1 MAASNLH
8 FSPAVHAAPRTQK
21 HVIDH
26 AQQAHALDLIVC
38 LTNDNSAAQVASDR
52 NSTDDLYSAGKSMFV
67 AMIAV
72 VTAEIGLIARF
83 WTWEFCLCA
92 FFSYALVSGLP
103 GPRSRDLVESRPS
116 PELL

>member
-1 MAASNLH
+1 MNLR
-8 FSPAVHAAPRTQK
+8 VCAPPHGVSLRSTYYTSFAK
-21 HVIDH
+21 LFH
-26 AQQAHALDLIVC
+26 
-38 LTNDNSAAQVASDR
+38 LTNDNSTAQVASGR